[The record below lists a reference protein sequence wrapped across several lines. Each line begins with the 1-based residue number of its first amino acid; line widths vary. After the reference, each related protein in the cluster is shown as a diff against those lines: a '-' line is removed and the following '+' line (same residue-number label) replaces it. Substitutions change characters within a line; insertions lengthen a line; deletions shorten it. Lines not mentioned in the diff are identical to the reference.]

1 MAPLSVAEALTRMTQ
16 GLEPTSAESVPL
28 AEAAGRV
35 LAEDLAALLTQP
47 PFDASAM
54 DGYAVRGADVA
65 RLPATLRLIGEAAA
79 GHGFQ
84 GAVGAGEAVR
94 IFTGAPVPKGAD
106 TIVIQEDAE
115 RSRRRGDA
123 CARRIAGRHI
133 RPRGQDFKQG
143 EVLLTAGTRLGSREL
158 MLAAAMNH
166 AEVMVRRKPKVA
178 ILATGDEVVPPGSEL
193 APDQI
198 VASVAYGL
206 AALIEAQGGEAIS
219 LGIAKDNAES
229 LVTLA
234 RAGSGADI
242 LLTIGGA
249 SVGERDLVRRVLEAE
264 GFVLDF
270 WKVAMRP
277 GKPLL
282 YGRLGAQHVLGVPG
296 NPVAALVCG
305 YVFLVPMLH
314 RLLGLVKSARPG
326 PEAVLIEALE
336 ANGPREHY
344 LRAASRWTAE
354 GERQVAPFPS
364 QDSSLVAALTRADC
378 LIVREPGAAAAPKGD
393 TRADPPARGL
403 STLAG
408 HIKRSATRIAA
419 KPPSSAGRPFM

>member
-1 MAPLSVAEALTRMTQ
+1 MAPLSVADALTRMTQ
-16 GLEPTSAESVPL
+16 GLNPTSAEGVPL

-65 RLPATLRLIGEAAA
+65 RLPATLRLIGESAA
-79 GHGFQ
+79 GHGFH
-84 GAVGAGEAVR
+84 GAVGPRQVVR

-106 TIVIQEDAE
+106 TIVIQEEASEADGMVTVREA
-115 RSRRRGDA
+115 
-123 CARRIAGRHI
+123 IAGRHI

-143 EVLLTAGTRLGSREL
+143 EVLLTGGTRLGSREL

-234 RAGSGADI
+234 RVGSGADI

-378 LIVREPGAAAAPKGD
+378 LIVREPGAAVAPKG
-393 TRADPPARGL
+393 TRVRVLPLED
-403 STLAG
+403 
-408 HIKRSATRIAA
+408 
-419 KPPSSAGRPFM
+419 